1 MALPNRIQ
9 QLGWFALLSLLA
21 AWVVV
26 RVIGWL

>member
-1 MALPNRIQ
+1 MPLPNRIQ

-21 AWVVV
+21 AWVVA

>member
-21 AWVVV
+21 AWVIV